1 MYTLCVLTYVH
12 HIREC
17 VTGLVFIKP
26 WVSSLVSHKL
36 EMVTHISN
44 ASTLK
49 EEAGDS
55 GVQSHLAWETGRQK
69 SCRNTLEE
77 EKQDNREAGLVASWR
92 CLASNLPFMTILYGP
107 SCLGTSGPSRRHGN
121 WPSSQ
126 STLLVQSL
134 PTVSSFLC

>member
-1 MYTLCVLTYVH
+1 MPKKQLEVVFRVPYIAYTFRHTCIPKVPMFVYIVYAYVH

-26 WVSSLVSHKL
+26 CVSSLVSHKL

-69 SCRNTLEE
+69 
-77 EKQDNREAGLVASWR
+77 
-92 CLASNLPFMTILYGP
+92 
-107 SCLGTSGPSRRHGN
+107 
-121 WPSSQ
+121 
-126 STLLVQSL
+126 
-134 PTVSSFLC
+134 